1 MPGLLD
7 KAVEGVKQSS
17 GKAGKVNPWAVATA
31 ALQRSGSLKKGSQ
44 QLTAKGKARS
54 AMSPAQRA
62 KTR

>member
-7 KAVEGVKQSS
+7 KAVEGVKASA
-17 GKAGKVNPWAVATA
+17 GKAKVNPWAVATA
-31 ALQRSGSLKKGSQ
+31 SLQKSGSLKKGSQ
-44 QLTAKGKARS
+44 QLTAKGRARS